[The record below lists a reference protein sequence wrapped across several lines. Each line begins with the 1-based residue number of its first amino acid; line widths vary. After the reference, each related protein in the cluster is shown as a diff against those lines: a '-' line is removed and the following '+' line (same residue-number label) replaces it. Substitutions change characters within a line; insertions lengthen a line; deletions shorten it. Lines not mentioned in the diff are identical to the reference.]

1 MPMNVTLP
9 FNVEKAPNV
18 IMEVIFRLKVHDA
31 MSKDIYIANKK
42 QKLRE
47 IQQVMKKEG
56 ISGVPIVEKERL
68 VGMISV
74 NDIMTAL
81 DKGYIEEPAAKYM
94 AKQLLVL
101 EDDMPLTFAISYF
114 NKYPYRRFPVIDK
127 DQKFVG
133 ILSSKDILVLLV
145 NEMNNEISD
154 LEKKITPEKIDLPSK
169 VYNEFFIKKFD
180 FENAGHPSFELKK
193 LLKEKNIP
201 KKIIR
206 RASIASYEMEINV
219 AIHSDGGRI
228 SFLLDKEKIIIEAKD
243 NGPGIANVE
252 QVLEPGFSTANDWIR
267 SLGFGAGMGIP
278 NTKRVSDEFDIES
291 EVGKGTIVKSTI
303 YLELNEDKDED
314 KCTS

>member
-81 DKGYIEEPAAKYM
+81 DKGYIEETAGKYM

-291 EVGKGTIVKSTI
+291 EVGRGTIVKSTI

-314 KCTS
+314 K